1 MPGQNDPGKVKNQVK
16 IPLPTNMMRRM
27 TSRHERG
34 GSGYLSSMM
43 DTLSNNKW
51 LIVGCAVVACGAVY
65 ALGPDGK
72 KHRHHHRHKKKGLSL
87 RPGQTM
93 IDAKNLSDSK
103 SLRVGSAKTEN
114 MVRVF
119 RDKMDKDHN
128 GSVDQGE
135 FVMHCKTLNIN
146 SSVASHLFIAI
157 DKDQNDE
164 LDLNEIFDYVSTLES
179 GNHEEKLDCIF
190 SFLAGN
196 KDALSRSECKK
207 VLASLVSTAEEAGQ
221 VMKSI
226 FEAGGSARQSAISR
240 DDFVSNIANSDS
252 KVGKRVIFLAS
263 MIVDQITSQ

>member
-1 MPGQNDPGKVKNQVK
+1 
-16 IPLPTNMMRRM
+16 
-27 TSRHERG
+27 
-34 GSGYLSSMM
+34 
-43 DTLSNNKW
+43 
-51 LIVGCAVVACGAVY
+51 
-65 ALGPDGK
+65 
-72 KHRHHHRHKKKGLSL
+72 
-87 RPGQTM
+87 
-93 IDAKNLSDSK
+93 
-103 SLRVGSAKTEN
+103 RVGSAKTEN

-146 SSVASHLFIAI
+146 SSVASHLFSAI

-190 SFLAGN
+190 SFLCGHN
-196 KDALSRSECKK
+196 KDSLSRSECKK
-207 VLASLVSTAEEAGQ
+207 VLASLVDTAEQAGQ

-226 FEAGGSARQSAISR
+226 FEAGGSARQGAISR

-263 MIVDQITSQ
+263 MIVDQITSQSPEEKK